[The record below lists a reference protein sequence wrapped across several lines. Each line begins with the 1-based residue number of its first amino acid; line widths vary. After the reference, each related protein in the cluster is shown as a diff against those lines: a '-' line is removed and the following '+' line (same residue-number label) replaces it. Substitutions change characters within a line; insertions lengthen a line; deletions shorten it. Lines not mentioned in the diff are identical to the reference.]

1 MNPATCLLV
10 ICLSLT
16 LRDAQ
21 HLCWKTFRKL
31 DLRSQKDSD
40 KSDAKGELVKK
51 AEEIALKISDSQG
64 ASDKESSVKML
75 SELLYY
81 AFVVAEQQSV
91 DLEEGF
97 LQTVDEMILGSVT

>member
-1 MNPATCLLV
+1 VTG
-10 ICLSLT
+10 LSLT

-31 DLRSQKDSD
+31 ELMNQKASE
-40 KSDAKGELVKK
+40 KSGAKGELVKK

-64 ASDKESSVKML
+64 ASDKESAAKML